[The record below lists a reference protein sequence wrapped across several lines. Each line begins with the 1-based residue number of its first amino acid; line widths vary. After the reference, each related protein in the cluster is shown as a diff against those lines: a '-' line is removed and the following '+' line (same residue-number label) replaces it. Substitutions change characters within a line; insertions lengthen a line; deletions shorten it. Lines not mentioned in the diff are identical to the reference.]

1 MRPRKGQTAEQRMF
15 KEVVC
20 SEVFTRLRK
29 ERKDF
34 EEFVASKLVA
44 LPGVWVGWWDVI

>member
-1 MRPRKGQTAEQRMF
+1 VRPRKGQTAEQRMF